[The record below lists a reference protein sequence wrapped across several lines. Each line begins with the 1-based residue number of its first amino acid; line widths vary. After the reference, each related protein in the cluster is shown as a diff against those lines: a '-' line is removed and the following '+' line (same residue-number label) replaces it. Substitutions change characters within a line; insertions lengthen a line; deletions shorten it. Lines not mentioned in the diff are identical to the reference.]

1 MRRLDHEPPHR
12 RLRNS
17 VVFAKALFPQ
27 QRCFRSRA
35 AKKVNGSADTPGS
48 VGRLRDRDGH
58 LSRDYVAAAL

>member
-1 MRRLDHEPPHR
+1 MSRRI
-12 RLRNS
+12 
-17 VVFAKALFPQ
+17 VVSATALF
-27 QRCFRSRA
+27 CAGA